1 MGVALSQTVLA
12 RRQQFHQSRLVEH
25 IARRPISAISKR
37 SMP

>member
-1 MGVALSQTVLA
+1 MGVALTVLA